1 MGAPRNELRGRG
13 KHNYLGVG
21 GIAQNRCD
29 RKLSI
34 EGGMAGK
41 HNYLGGRR
49 VAQIHVVSYW
59 LTGGGELEG
68 ELAGMG
74 NFKLPKHIINELHRG
89 ACNYSDLTANQIIK
103 ELSMINYRWQCHK
116 SYAKLKTH
124 QAKQPELD
132 KHRKRGGCAQ
142 VAAAGIASRV

>member
-1 MGAPRNELRGRG
+1 MDTNYFMSFATGSPPLCIIRRFRDCPSPKIILRVGAHVINELIGRG

-29 RKLSI
+29 CKMFI

-74 NFKLPKHIINELHRG
+74 NFKLPKHIIH
-89 ACNYSDLTANQIIK
+89 
-103 ELSMINYRWQCHK
+103 
-116 SYAKLKTH
+116 
-124 QAKQPELD
+124 
-132 KHRKRGGCAQ
+132 
-142 VAAAGIASRV
+142 